1 LFACIELHGINECIR
16 NRLTYKEK
24 SLKNPQKY
32 SYLACIPAA
41 NCHNSFPCIEIVFVR
56 ELCLVTNPPEGS
68 DSTDI
73 RHRRPRAGTRTRGAA
88 DAIQTKIAV
97 GVLNLDPDNFIEQLQ
112 TNIDDLPD
120 AAGCDAAFICLISD
134 DGKHFENVVSSTTSF
149 AQANPDV
156 LRGEALAS
164 WPWLSKRLGHLR
176 VVEVADTLKGSKNS
190 RTELAR
196 LAELHFGSILMIGF
210 SVHDEIAGFLALA
223 NEHPVDSWDANLHL
237 LLKLV
242 GASLASGLERA
253 QDREVLNEMNERNEL
268 VAVTANDGIWDFDGE
283 TKRINLSRR
292 WKAMLGY
299 DIDEDDLLLDWYHLV
314 HPNDMSRVQSK
325 MRAHL
330 ENKTPFFESIH
341 RMKHQNGDWRWMSSR
356 AKAILDENGR
366 LLRLLGVEVDI
377 TERKLYEEALFR
389 EKESAQITLQSIG
402 DGVITTDSRCH
413 VEYINPVAEELTGW
427 KVDDA
432 SGRPIDEIFRGF
444 HEETC
449 EPLENPLSVSIRRD
463 RSIKSVRPTL
473 LIRRDGNELYIEST
487 ASPIRDGKG
496 TVTGGVLVF
505 HDVSESRELNRRL
518 SYHASH
524 DILTGLVNR
533 REFENRLERALK
545 SAKARE
551 TSYAL
556 CYLDLDQFKIVNDSC
571 GHSAGDALLG
581 QLGALLKSKIR
592 WRDTL
597 ARLGGDEF
605 GVLLESCSLDEAMQT
620 AEALRAAISEY
631 KFMWDDRSFRLGV
644 SIGVVPISAGNEDV
658 AALLSAADSACAA
671 AKEAGRNRVHSFEEN
686 DIDLMRRR
694 REMQWAA
701 RINNA
706 LEEDRFELFRQ
717 TIQPLQ
723 TDEVG
728 AHYEILLR
736 MRDENG
742 GIISPG
748 LFIEAAERYGIT
760 PNIDRWVIRSA
771 FRWLVSEADERER
784 LALCSINLSGQ
795 SLGDEKFLPFV
806 VDQFQMSGLDATKIC
821 FEITETAAIASYS
834 QANRFINAL
843 KELGCK
849 FALDDFGT
857 GLSSFGYLK
866 HFPVDFLKID
876 GSFVKEILH
885 DPIDREMVRSI
896 NEIGHL
902 TGKQTIAEFA
912 ENVEIITLLRGMGV
926 DYAQGYG
933 VSEPKRVTRAVA

>member
-1 LFACIELHGINECIR
+1 M
-16 NRLTYKEK
+16 
-24 SLKNPQKY
+24 
-32 SYLACIPAA
+32 
-41 NCHNSFPCIEIVFVR
+41 
-56 ELCLVTNPPEGS
+56 
-68 DSTDI
+68 
-73 RHRRPRAGTRTRGAA
+73 RHRRPRAGQRTRGAA
-88 DAIQTKIAV
+88 DALQTKIAV
-97 GVLNLDPDNFIEQLQ
+97 AVQNLSSTDYLEQLQ
-112 TNIDDLPD
+112 ANVTEMPD
-120 AAGCDAAFICLISD
+120 AAGCDAAFVALINE
-134 DGKHFENVVSSTTSF
+134 DGSNFETVLAASRGF
-149 AQANPDV
+149 AQCNAEV
-156 LRGEALAS
+156 LGGEPVES
-164 WPWLSKRLGHLR
+164 WPWLCERLGHLK
-176 VVEVADTLKGSKNS
+176 VIEVADTLNGSKVAAV
-190 RTELAR
+190 ELER
-196 LAELHFGSILMIGF
+196 LAELHIGSVLIIGF

-223 NEHPVDSWDANLHL
+223 NENAVSSWDASLHL
-237 LLKLV
+237 LLKLI
-242 GASLASGLERA
+242 GASLASGLERIHD
-253 QDREVLNEMNERNEL
+253 QRVLDELQQRNEL
-268 VAVTANDGIWDFDGE
+268 IAATANDGIWDFDGQ
-283 TKRINLSRR
+283 TKRISLSRR
-292 WKAMLGY
+292 WKTMLGY
-299 DIDEDDLLLDWYHLV
+299 NSDEEEVLLDWYNLV
-314 HPNDMSRVQSK
+314 HPNDMARVQSK
-325 MRAHL
+325 MREHL
-330 ENKTPFFESIH
+330 EGKTPYFESIH

-356 AKAILDENGR
+356 AKAVIDTNGR

-377 TERKLYEEALFR
+377 TERKVYEEALFR

-402 DGVITTDSRCH
+402 DGVITTDADCN

-427 KVDDA
+427 KVDDG

-449 EPLENPLSVSIRRD
+449 EPLENPLAVSIRRN
-463 RSIKSVRPTL
+463 RAIKSVRPTL

-496 TVTGGVLVF
+496 NVTGGVLVF

-551 TSYAL
+551 TSYAV

-605 GVLLESCSLDEAMQT
+605 GVLLESCSLEEAMQT
-620 AEALRAAISEY
+620 AEALRVAIGEY
-631 KFMWDDRSFRLGV
+631 KFMWDERSFRLGV
-644 SIGVVPISAGNEDV
+644 SIGVVPISAENEDV

-671 AKEAGRNRVHSFEEN
+671 AKEAGRNRIHSFQEN

-706 LEEDRFELFRQ
+706 LEENRFELFRQ

-723 TDEVG
+723 ADEDG
-728 AHYEILLR
+728 SHYEILLR
-736 MRDENG
+736 MRDETG

-902 TGKQTIAEFA
+902 TGKRTIAEFA
-912 ENVEIITLLRGMGV
+912 ENEEIITMLRGMGI